1 MQSQVSIALP
11 AEIETNESP
20 REIEANNTRRI
31 RIWPAAFLAFS
42 FGLNIAWV
50 VLLGYAAIRII
61 GSVL

>member
-11 AEIETNESP
+11 LEIEANESP
-20 REIEANNTRRI
+20 REIEANNTRRN
-31 RIWPAAFLAFS
+31 RIWPATFLAFS

-61 GSVL
+61 TSVL

>member
-11 AEIETNESP
+11 QEIETNES
-20 REIEANNTRRI
+20 RWEIKANNTRRN
-31 RIWPAAFLAFS
+31 RIWPATFLAFS

-61 GSVL
+61 TSVL